1 MSAGAQEAKST
12 ASQAL
17 IERIMLEHQLV
28 TEEKLKEAKEK
39 QAAGEG
45 RLTEILIR
53 EQAMEE
59 ARFLKTLSVILD
71 IPVMDELPV
80 DDVDLDLV
88 RELPIA
94 FAKQNKLLPLY
105 LQDEKLVVAVADPLN
120 TTPLDHLAVM
130 MDRRVEPVLAPGQKI
145 IDAINQVYDRISGL
159 EGTAG
164 EVLQDED
171 LGSLSREIE
180 ETTKDVLEMM
190 DEAPVIRL
198 VNQVLIQAVKEH
210 ASDIHVEPFEQD
222 VVVRFRKDGV
232 LHEILRLPKRLH
244 ASIASRI
251 KIMGNLNIAEK
262 RLPQDGR
269 IRRVV
274 AGKEIDIR
282 LSTVPTSF
290 GERLVMRILDK
301 ASTVLDLEQ
310 LGLQGRDLEVVNEM
324 IHRPHGI
331 VLVTGPTG
339 SGKTTTLYAALTQ
352 INTPDKN
359 ILTIEDPVEYQLN
372 GIGQMQVNT
381 KTNFTFAS
389 GLRASLRQDPDVIL
403 VGEIR
408 DKETAEIAIQASLTG
423 HLVFST
429 LHTNDSASAFTRLTD
444 MGVEPF
450 LIASSILSVI
460 AQRLVRR
467 VCPVCRSPYRPSQ
480 EELRSLGLT
489 DPRPGDTFFKSK
501 GCEECL
507 GTGYAGRV
515 AIYEILMVDDKI
527 RELIMQRADASTIKH
542 EAIKKGMHTLRMD
555 GLEKFRQ
562 GITTAEEVMRV
573 TQGDES

>member
-1 MSAGAQEAKST
+1 MPDTARNQE
-12 ASQAL
+12 SQAL

-28 TEEKLKEAKEK
+28 SASQLEDAREK
-39 QAAGEG
+39 QTAGEG

-53 EQAMEE
+53 DQAMNEIK
-59 ARFLKTLSVILD
+59 FLKTLGVILD
-71 IPVMDELPV
+71 IPVMDKLPV
-80 DDVDLDLV
+80 DEVDLDLV

-94 FAKQNKLLPLY
+94 YSKQNKLLPLY
-105 LQDEKLVVAVADPLN
+105 ARDEKIVVAVADPLN
-120 TTPLDHLAVM
+120 TKPIDHLAVM
-130 MDRRVEPVLAPGQKI
+130 MGRQMEQVLAPQEQI
-145 IDAINQVYDRISGL
+145 LDAINQVYDRVSGL

-198 VNQVLIQAVKEH
+198 VNQVLVQAVKEH

-232 LHEILRLPKRLH
+232 LHEILKLPKRLH

-310 LGLQGRDLEVVNEM
+310 LGLHGHYLNVVDDM

-339 SGKTTTLYAALTQ
+339 SGKTTTLYACLTR

-372 GIGQMQVNT
+372 GIGQMQVNA

-450 LIASSILSVI
+450 LTASSILSVI
-460 AQRLVRR
+460 AQRLVRK
-467 VCPVCRSPYRPSQ
+467 VCPVCRKQYHPSN
-480 EELRSLGLT
+480 EELHALGLN
-489 DPRPGDTFFKSK
+489 DSRPGDTFYKSE

-515 AIYEILMVDDKI
+515 AIYEILHVDDVI
-527 RELIMQRADASTIKH
+527 RDMVMQRLDSSSLKH
-542 EAIKKGMHTLRMD
+542 EAVKRGMNTLRMD

-562 GITTAEEVMRV
+562 GLTTAEEVMRV